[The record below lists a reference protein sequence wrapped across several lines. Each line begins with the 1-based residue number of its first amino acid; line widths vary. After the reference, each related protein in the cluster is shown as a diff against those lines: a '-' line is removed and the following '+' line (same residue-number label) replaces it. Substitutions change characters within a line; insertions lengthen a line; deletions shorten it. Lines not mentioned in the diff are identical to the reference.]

1 MQLPSAKRSGI
12 VLLVILLLVA
22 APFVLRRGQQATE
35 TPAETTAADCNATM
49 PGGQLPPELRADGGP
64 DGADGADGQP
74 EVVQGVVSSG
84 DTAAKILQEWLS
96 SVDVHTMVTACEKVY
111 SLARLRAGQ
120 PYTVVANASVGGI
133 ERFEYEIDNSQ
144 KLIVSKTDDSFA
156 AKVEPIT
163 YDVDVVRVEGVIES
177 NLFQSVADAGESPT
191 LAIRLADIF
200 GWEVDFIRDI
210 REGDS
215 FTVLVEKR
223 FREGEFKGYGRVL
236 AAIFTNQ
243 DQTHRAY
250 LFHDDL
256 GFPQYYNPQGASMRR
271 SFLKAPLSFTRISS
285 GYTMTRKHPIFR
297 DVRPH
302 QGVDYAAPT
311 GTPVKAVGNGVVS
324 SAGWG
329 NGYGNLIILRH
340 ANGYESYYG
349 HLSGFARGV
358 RKGAT
363 VKQGDV
369 IGYVGATGW
378 ATGPH
383 LDFRLKKD
391 GKFINP
397 TKNISPRAEPV
408 ARKLLPDFRRQ
419 MDAIRPYLDGD
430 GDLATLDVQKLP
442 NI

>member
-1 MQLPSAKRSGI
+1 MQSPFVKRSGV
-12 VLLVILLLVA
+12 VLLAVLLLA
-22 APFVLRRGQQATE
+22 ALAFVLWRGQQEAT
-35 TPAETTAADCNATM
+35 TTARTVAG
-49 PGGQLPPELRADGGP
+49 PQEQELRAAWNRNGGT
-64 DGADGADGQP
+64 GADEP
-74 EVVQGVVSSG
+74 TVVQGVIASG

-96 SVDVHTMVTACEKVY
+96 AVDVHTLVSVSDKVY

-120 PYTVVANASVGGI
+120 PYIVVANASMGGI
-133 ERFEYEIDNSQ
+133 QRFEYEIDDSQ
-144 KLIVSKTDDSFA
+144 KLIVSKTESSFA
-156 AKVEPIT
+156 ARVEPIT
-163 YDVDVVRVEGVIES
+163 YDVEIARIEGVIES

-256 GFPQYYNPQGASMRR
+256 GFPHYYNPEGASMRR

-285 GYTMTRKHPIFR
+285 GYTMARKHPIFS

-311 GTPVKAVGNGVVS
+311 GTPVKAVGNAVVA

-340 ANGYESYYG
+340 AKGYESYYG

-358 RKGAT
+358 RKGAQ

-397 TKNISPRAEPV
+397 AKNISPRAEPV

-419 MDAIRPYLDGD
+419 MEAIRPYLDGD
-430 GDLATLDVQKLP
+430 GDTATLHIQNLP
-442 NI
+442 SI